1 MTQLNDQPTSRRA
14 FLKTSTA
21 AALGSALSSPLI
33 LGTKSSAASPG
44 DTIKVGLIGCGGR
57 GSGAAKQA
65 LNADKNVILT
75 SLGDAFPDRLKTS
88 LQNLKADHEVGQRVR
103 VTEDQ

>member
-1 MTQLNDQPTSRRA
+1 MTQFNDQPTSRRS

-21 AALGSALSSPLI
+21 AAIGGAISAPLI

-44 DTIKVGLIGCGGR
+44 DTIRVGLVGCGGR

-65 LNADKNVILT
+65 LTADKNVILT
-75 SLGDAFPDRLKTS
+75 CMGDAFPDRLKS
-88 LQNLKADHEVGQRVR
+88 ALGALKQDPEVGERVD
-103 VTEDQ
+103 VK